1 MNRFIL
7 IVTGGLLLL
16 AAGAVSAQ
24 PPAVPVDP
32 PPQAPCRMFAQ
43 VGDEDTSEV
52 PGRARR
58 WQRQHM
64 MEAESRRRQ
73 HLEQFRLLKL
83 LELLDLKEDQEVE
96 FITAYRAM
104 RRDEKDVLEQ
114 HRKILDEIGQGVESG
129 EFQSKDYTTRI
140 DQVLKLENQRRAIE
154 DRFVQRCREFLTP
167 EQVAKFLVFRFRFEQ
182 ELLKSLGR
190 FGGRGPMSGGG
201 EPGMEVP

>member
-114 HRKILDEIGQGVESG
+114 HR
-129 EFQSKDYTTRI
+129 
-140 DQVLKLENQRRAIE
+140 
-154 DRFVQRCREFLTP
+154 FVQRCREFLTP